1 MMGDTH
7 FSNNTPDSDISR
19 GLQLGKPEPEGNIS
33 ADCTQTHTHSE
44 RKWEREWCQDW
55 QEFRIDSTAEK
66 KTDPYCGL

>member
-33 ADCTQTHTHSE
+33 ADCTQTHT
-44 RKWEREWCQDW
+44 Q
-55 QEFRIDSTAEK
+55 
-66 KTDPYCGL
+66 

>member
-33 ADCTQTHTHSE
+33 ADCTQTHTHRVKESG
-44 RKWEREWCQDW
+44 KGNGV
-55 QEFRIDSTAEK
+55 
-66 KTDPYCGL
+66 KTDKSSE

>member
-33 ADCTQTHTHSE
+33 ADCTQTHTRSE
-44 RKWEREWCQDW
+44 RKWERERCQD
-55 QEFRIDSTAEK
+55 
-66 KTDPYCGL
+66 